1 MRGKLIAVFA
11 VVVVVVGML
20 SYALTR
26 ATLGDLSTPG
36 ETPRALAG
44 ASAQLQVDGLV
55 LERWLAGEVTN
66 PKLREPYNAGTEPAR
81 FEGARQA
88 ADKLRELA
96 VSTPELSAQ
105 SIQLVA
111 IVDMNGKVLARNGS
125 ALMRGDDLGAVYPLL
140 REWLKKGAT
149 GSDVWVNRAR
159 NEQMLASYAPI
170 RNADGSVLGGVVV
183 GTALNDE
190 RLNAASDKTSGKMIA
205 GAVKDGDK
213 LDVVAKSAG
222 VSPELIAAI
231 IASPAKEAAL
241 QALASGQVVD
251 LGGMPRDYVASARA
265 LEGYGHGHRL
275 VLISMV
281 HLAAPAI
288 LSGLIWPAL
297 GATVLGL
304 MLVLAGAWLLDAY
317 ISRPISEI
325 EDGLLAIMN
334 GRTDLRFEIEHAE
347 LGGLVFRLNSL
358 LNQLFGVQE
367 DETDDQG
374 RPSRAP
380 EASSFQDALSVDER
394 MAAMSSAEPAD
405 PALQAALRDEPA
417 DAYYRRIFDEYI
429 AAKRTLG
436 DPVEGVT
443 LPAFLERIQ
452 ASERETSEKHGK
464 PVRYKIEVRGR
475 EVVLL
480 AVPLS

>member
-11 VVVVVVGML
+11 VVVLVVGVL

-55 LERWLAGEVTN
+55 LERWLASEVTN

-88 ADKLRELA
+88 ADKLLQAA
-96 VSTPELSAQ
+96 VNTPELSGQ

-111 IVDMNGKVLARNGS
+111 IVDKNGKVLARNGS

-140 REWLKKGAT
+140 RESLKKGVT

-159 NEQMLASYAPI
+159 NEQMLASYAAI
-170 RNADGSVLGGVVV
+170 READGGVIGGIVV

-190 RLNAASDKTSGKMIA
+190 RLSRASDQTSGRMLA

-213 LDVVAKSAG
+213 LDVVAKSGG
-222 VSPELIAAI
+222 VTPELITAI
-231 IASPAKEAAL
+231 TASPAKDSAL

-265 LEGYGHGHRL
+265 LEGYGHGRRL
-275 VLISMV
+275 VLITVV
-281 HLAAPAI
+281 HLSAPAI
-288 LSGLIWPAL
+288 LSGLVWPAL

-304 MLVLAGAWLLDAY
+304 MLVIAGAWVLDSY

-334 GRTDLRFEIEHAE
+334 GRTDRRFEIEHAE

-380 EASSFQDALSVDER
+380 EAASFQDALSVDES
-394 MAAMSSAEPAD
+394 MAAMADGDAAD
-405 PALQAALRDEPA
+405 PVLRDEPA
-417 DAYYRRIFDEYI
+417 DGYYRRIFDEYI
-429 AAKRTLG
+429 AAKRSLG
-436 DPVEGVT
+436 DPTDSIT
-443 LPAFLERIQ
+443 LPAFVERIQ
-452 ASERETSEKHGK
+452 ASEREMSEKHGK

>member
-1 MRGKLIAVFA
+1 V
-11 VVVVVVGML
+11 L

-55 LERWLAGEVTN
+55 LERWLAAEVTN
-66 PKLREPYNAGTEPAR
+66 PKLREPFNAGIEQAR
-81 FEGARQA
+81 SEGARQA
-88 ADKLRELA
+88 ADKLREAA
-96 VSTPELSAQ
+96 VSNTELTGQ

-111 IVDMNGKVLARNGS
+111 VVDKSGKVQARNGS

-140 REWLKKGAT
+140 RESLKKGTT

-170 RNADGSVLGGVVV
+170 RDADGTVLGGVVV

-190 RLNAASDKTSGKMIA
+190 RLSRASDQTSGRMLV

-213 LDVVAKSAG
+213 LDVVAKSSE
-222 VSPELIAAI
+222 VTPELITAI
-231 IASPAKEAAL
+231 TASPAKESAL
-241 QALASGQVVD
+241 QALGSGQLVD
-251 LGGMPRDYVASARA
+251 LGGMTREYKASARA
-265 LEGYGHGHRL
+265 LEGYGNGRRL
-275 VLISMV
+275 VLISIA
-281 HLAAPAI
+281 HLSAPAI
-288 LSGLIWPAL
+288 LGNLMWPAL

-304 MLVLAGAWLLDAY
+304 ILVIAGAWLLDNY

-334 GRTDLRFEIEHAE
+334 GRTDRRFEIEHAE

-358 LNQLFGVQE
+358 LNQLLGVQE

-380 EASSFQDALSVDER
+380 AAASFQDALAVDER
-394 MAAMSSAEPAD
+394 MAAGASAAD
-405 PALQAALRDEPA
+405 AALRDEPA

-429 AAKRTLG
+429 SAKRSLG
-436 DPVEGVT
+436 DPTEGIT
-443 LPAFLERIQ
+443 LPAFVERIQ
-452 ASERETSEKHGK
+452 ASEQEMREKHGK
-464 PVRYKIEVRGR
+464 PVRYKIEVRDR

-480 AVPLS
+480 AVPLG

>member
-111 IVDMNGKVLARNGS
+111 IVDMNGKVL
-125 ALMRGDDLGAVYPLL
+125 
-140 REWLKKGAT
+140 
-149 GSDVWVNRAR
+149 AR

-394 MAAMSSAEPAD
+394 MAALSSAETAD

-429 AAKRTLG
+429 AAKRSLG